1 MSYVKHNKIKNTGIL
16 YELLSRQ
23 ITVDVINDTTSP
35 KSVKLFKKLFNK
47 NNELGKEYEL
57 YSILLNKKY
66 KNLTHASSLVE
77 AVVKSRRKLSN
88 RRLANEKYNLIKT
101 IKEKYDIKEFFNT
114 RIPNFK
120 VVASVYRVFQS
131 EVGKEDFG
139 PVQKT
144 DSSITIT
151 EHITQTKQSRVKRQ
165 NLSEFTEQDK
175 ELRLLSYQLLVDKF
189 NKKYKNL
196 NENQKNLLKEY
207 INNISNT
214 NSLKDTLKEIVKG
227 LKQDLKKHS
236 KNLKDE
242 VVKIKMTEAIKS
254 INKFCGINDKSD
266 VVKDEYVVQTMR
278 YLELLKELKK
288 SGNKDKKVI

>member
-23 ITVDVINDTTSP
+23 ITVDVINNTDNP
-35 KSVKLFKKLFNK
+35 KSVKLFKEFFNK
-47 NNELGKEYEL
+47 NTELGKEYEL

-101 IKEKYDIKEFFNT
+101 IKENYDIKEFFNT

-120 VVASVYRVFQS
+120 VMASVYRGFQS
-131 EVGKEDFG
+131 DVGKEDFG

-151 EHITQTKQSRVKRQ
+151 EHITQSKQTRVKRQ
-165 NLSEFTEQDK
+165 NLSEYSEQDK
-175 ELRLLSYQLLVDKF
+175 DLRLLSYQLLVDKF
-189 NKKYKNL
+189 NKKYKTL
-196 NENQKNLLKEY
+196 DESQKNLLKQY
-207 INNISNT
+207 INNVSNT
-214 NSLKDTLKEIVKG
+214 NSLKEFIDT
-227 LKQDLKKHS
+227 
-236 KNLKDE
+236 E
-242 VVKIKMTEAIKS
+242 VVKIKRALKSLLPKVNDKITQIKLTEAIDYTDSATKGK
-254 INKFCGINDKSD
+254 I
-266 VVKDEYVVQTMR
+266 VKDKHVVALMR
-278 YLELLKELKK
+278 YYELIKEIKNVQQRQN
-288 SGNKDKKVI
+288 S

>member
-35 KSVKLFKKLFNK
+35 KSVKLFKEFFNK
-47 NNELGKEYEL
+47 NTELGKEYEL

-101 IKEKYDIKEFFNT
+101 IKENYDIKEFFNT

-120 VVASVYRVFQS
+120 VQASIYRVFQS

-151 EHITQTKQSRVKRQ
+151 EHITQSKQSRVKKQ
-165 NLSEFTEQDK
+165 NLSEYSGQDK
-175 ELRLLSYQLLVDKF
+175 DLRLLSYQLLVDKF
-189 NKKYKNL
+189 NSKYKSL
-196 NENQKNLLKEY
+196 NESQKNLLKEY
-207 INNISNT
+207 INNVSNT
-214 NSLKDTLKEIVKG
+214 NSLKEFID
-227 LKQDLKKHS
+227 
-236 KNLKDE
+236 NE
-242 VVKIKMTEAIKS
+242 VVKIKRALTKLLPNVDDKITKIKLSEAIDYTDGATKGK
-254 INKFCGINDKSD
+254 IVQDKH
-266 VVKDEYVVQTMR
+266 VVALMR
-278 YLELLKELKK
+278 YYELIKELKDVETRQ
-288 SGNKDKKVI
+288 NK

>member
-23 ITVDVINDTTSP
+23 ITVDVINDSKSP
-35 KSVKLFKKLFNK
+35 KSVKLFKEFFNK
-47 NNELGKEYEL
+47 NTELGKEYEL

-101 IKEKYDIKEFFNT
+101 IKENYDIKEFFNT

-120 VVASVYRVFQS
+120 VVASIYRVFQS

-139 PVQKT
+139 PIQKT

-151 EHITQTKQSRVKRQ
+151 EHITQTKQSRVKRH
-165 NLSEFTEQDK
+165 NLSEYAEQEKD
-175 ELRLLSYQLLVDKF
+175 LRLLSYQLLVDKF
-189 NKKYKNL
+189 NSKYKTL
-196 NENQKNLLKEY
+196 NESQKNLLKQY
-207 INNISNT
+207 INNVSNT
-214 NSLKDTLKEIVKG
+214 NSLKEFID
-227 LKQDLKKHS
+227 S
-236 KNLKDE
+236 E
-242 VVKIKMTEAIKS
+242 VIKIKRA
-254 INKFCGINDKSD
+254 
-266 VVKDEYVVQTMR
+266 
-278 YLELLKELKK
+278 LKELLPKVNDK
-288 SGNKDKKVI
+288 ITKIKLSEAIDYTDSATKGKIVKDKHVVALMRYYELIKEIKNVQTRQNS

>member
-23 ITVDVINDTTSP
+23 ITVDVINDTKSP
-35 KSVKLFKKLFNK
+35 KSVKLFKEFFNK
-47 NNELGKEYEL
+47 NTELGKEYEL

-66 KNLTHASSLVE
+66 KNLTHASQLVE

-101 IKEKYDIKEFFNT
+101 IKENYDIKEFFNT

-120 VVASVYRVFQS
+120 VVASIYRVFQT

-151 EHITQTKQSRVKRQ
+151 EHITQSKQSRVKKQ
-165 NLSEFTEQDK
+165 NLSEYSEQDK
-175 ELRLLSYQLLVDKF
+175 DLRLLSYQLLVDKF
-189 NKKYKNL
+189 NEKYSTL
-196 NENQKNLLKEY
+196 NENQKNLLREY
-207 INNISNT
+207 INNLSNT
-214 NSLKDTLKEIVKG
+214 NSLREFIDAEVTKVKSI
-227 LKQDLKKHS
+227 LSKHLN
-236 KNLKDE
+236 KVDDKIT
-242 VVKIKMTEAIKS
+242 KIKLTEAITHTDTATGG
-254 INKFCGINDKSD
+254 NH
-266 VVKDEYVVQTMR
+266 VKDSHVVSLMR
-278 YLELLKELKK
+278 YYELIKELENVHK
-288 SGNKDKKVI
+288 NK

>member
-23 ITVDVINDTTSP
+23 ITVDVINDTKSP
-35 KSVKLFKKLFNK
+35 KSVRIFKEFFSK
-47 NNELGKEYEL
+47 NTEMGKEYEL

-66 KNLTHASSLVE
+66 KNLTHASSLLE

-101 IKEKYDIKEFFNT
+101 IKENYDIKEFFNT

-120 VVASVYRVFQS
+120 VMASVYRVFQS

-151 EHITQTKQSRVKRQ
+151 EHITQTKLNRVKKK
-165 NLSEFTEQDK
+165 NLNEFTEQSKD
-175 ELRLLSYQLLVDKF
+175 LRLLSYQLLVDKF
-189 NKKYKNL
+189 NSKYKSL
-196 NENQKNLLKEY
+196 NENQKNLLKQY
-207 INNISNT
+207 ISNVSNT
-214 NSLKDTLKEIVKG
+214 NSLKEFID
-227 LKQDLKKHS
+227 S
-236 KNLKDE
+236 E
-242 VVKIKMTEAIKS
+242 VVKIKRALKSLLPKVNDKITKIKLSEAIEYTDTATKGK
-254 INKFCGINDKSD
+254 I
-266 VVKDEYVVQTMR
+266 VKDKHVVALMR
-278 YLELLKELKK
+278 YYELIKEIKYVQSRK
-288 SGNKDKKVI
+288 SNS

>member
-23 ITVDVINDTTSP
+23 ITVDVINNTDNP
-35 KSVKLFKKLFNK
+35 KSVKLFKEFFNK
-47 NNELGKEYEL
+47 NTELGKEYEL

-101 IKEKYDIKEFFNT
+101 IKESYDIKEFFNT

-120 VVASVYRVFQS
+120 VVASIYRVFQS

-151 EHITQTKQSRVKRQ
+151 EHVTQTKQSREKKQ
-165 NLSEFTEQDK
+165 NINEYAEQEKD
-175 ELRLLSYQLLVDKF
+175 LRLLSYQLLVDKF
-189 NKKYKNL
+189 NSKYKSL
-196 NENQKNLLKEY
+196 NENQRNLLKQY
-207 INNISNT
+207 INNVSNT
-214 NSLKDTLKEIVKG
+214 NSLKEFIDM
-227 LKQDLKKHS
+227 
-236 KNLKDE
+236 E
-242 VVKIKMTEAIKS
+242 VVKIKRALIKLLPNVNDKITKIKLSEAIEYTDTATKGK
-254 INKFCGINDKSD
+254 I
-266 VVKDEYVVQTMR
+266 VKDKHVVALMRYYELIKEIKNVQTR
-278 YLELLKELKK
+278 QN
-288 SGNKDKKVI
+288 S

>member
-23 ITVDVINDTTSP
+23 ITVDVINDNKNL
-35 KSVKLFKKLFNK
+35 KSVKLFKEFFNK
-47 NNELGKEYEL
+47 NTELGKEYEL

-101 IKEKYDIKEFFNT
+101 IKESYDIKEFFNT

-120 VVASVYRVFQS
+120 VVASIYRVFQS
-131 EVGKEDFG
+131 EIGKEDFG

-151 EHITQTKQSRVKRQ
+151 EHITQSKQSRVKRQ
-165 NLSEFTEQDK
+165 NLSEYAGQEKD
-175 ELRLLSYQLLVDKF
+175 LRLLTYSMLVDKF
-189 NKKYKNL
+189 NNKYSDL
-196 NENQKNLLKEY
+196 TEQQKVLLK
-207 INNISNT
+207 
-214 NSLKDTLKEIVKG
+214 K
-227 LKQDLKKHS
+227 
-236 KNLKDE
+236 
-242 VVKIKMTEAIKS
+242 
-254 INKFCGINDKSD
+254 
-266 VVKDEYVVQTMR
+266 
-278 YLELLKELKK
+278 
-288 SGNKDKKVI
+288 